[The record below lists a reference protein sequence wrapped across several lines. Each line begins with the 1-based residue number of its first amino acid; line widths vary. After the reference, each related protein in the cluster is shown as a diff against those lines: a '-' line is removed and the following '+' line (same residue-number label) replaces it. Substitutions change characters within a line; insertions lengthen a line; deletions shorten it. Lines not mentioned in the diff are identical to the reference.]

1 MTSLTASSSGQDRRI
16 PGRAALAALLNAEWI
31 KLRTTRSTYC
41 AVAAALVLGLG
52 VGLMD
57 VISITGH
64 WAAMNASD
72 RAQAQFDPVGDSLSG
87 FQLGELALGALGVLA
102 VTSEYSTGMIRTT
115 LTATPR
121 RSRVYLAK
129 AVTLGAF
136 ALVVSQLLA
145 FSAFLLGQLVL
156 RRQHLEVS
164 VTDTHALRAVTC
176 AGLYMT
182 LVTMVGFGLG
192 ALLRH
197 TAGALAAVFG
207 LVFLTY
213 PIARAFEGS
222 TFLPDHLTL
231 TNAADSLATLKPP
244 GGPHAARIP
253 SLGFALFDLGLYLV
267 VFVGAG
273 AWRARRDA

>member
-1 MTSLTASSSGQDRRI
+1 MTSLTASSPGQDRRTPAR
-16 PGRAALAALLNAEWI
+16 PGLAALLNAEWI

-57 VISITGH
+57 VLSITGH
-64 WAAMNASD
+64 WATMNASD
-72 RAQAQFDPVGDSLSG
+72 RAQFDPVGDPLSG

-102 VTSEYSTGMIRTT
+102 VTSEYTTGMIRTT

-129 AVTLGAF
+129 ALTLGAF

-145 FSAFLLGQLVL
+145 FTAFLLGQLVL
-156 RRQHLEVS
+156 RRRHLGVS
-164 VTDTHALRAVTC
+164 ITDTHALRAVTC

-197 TAGALAAVFG
+197 TAAALAAVFA

-222 TFLPDHLTL
+222 TYLPDHLTL
-231 TNAADSLATLKPP
+231 TNAADSLATLNPP
-244 GGPHAARIP
+244 SGPHAARIP
-253 SLGFALFDLGLYLV
+253 SLGFALFDLGFYLV